1 MYCIRL
7 HSYITYKLQVK
18 KSSQVDSKNAQI
30 PPKPGM
36 YTVHIQYVAV
46 LLKC

>member
-1 MYCIRL
+1 MLYYL

-30 PPKPGM
+30 PPQPGM
-36 YTVHIQYVAV
+36 YAYTITNVAV
-46 LLKC
+46 LLKY